1 MLQIAKNDE
10 CVTLDTIRVCEI
22 NHTIV
27 QMFEHMFENPKH
39 SCVGL
44 FPIVKQW
51 SLHFKLNFIF
61 FLNVM
66 CIYQVNL
73 HLDNLK
79 CSV

>member
-44 FPIVKQW
+44 FPVVAIGPFILN
-51 SLHFKLNFIF
+51 SILFFK
-61 FLNVM
+61 M
-66 CIYQVNL
+66 
-73 HLDNLK
+73 
-79 CSV
+79 